1 MIKKT
6 LVTLLLSSFAAA
18 SFAHQVWVERDAT
31 GPARVYVGDID
42 GERDHGDDVKT
53 LEATTKVFG
62 KDAKKTVKVTAH
74 NAYLEAATTGAGD
87 VRLINDQVW
96 KPWKNKDGEL
106 QAAVFNSRAGR
117 TETAAAL
124 DFEFVPTAVNGN
136 TFTLTFKGKPVADKK
151 VTIVNPEQW
160 VKGFKTDAKGHVEV
174 PATAKG
180 RYILMSSHDVK
191 GEAEVAGQK
200 VQKLSYTTTLSF
212 VAE

>member
-1 MIKKT
+1 MIKKS

-31 GPARVYVGDID
+31 GPAKVYVGDVD
-42 GERDHGDDVKT
+42 GERDHGDDVKK

-74 NAYLEAATTGAGD
+74 NDYLEAEVSGAGD

-96 KPWKNKDGEL
+96 KPWKNKEGEL

-124 DFEFVPTAVNGN
+124 DFELVPTAVNSN

-151 VTIVNPEQW
+151 VTIVNPDQW
-160 VKGFKTDAKGHVEV
+160 VKGFKTDSNGRIDV
-174 PATAKG
+174 PVKDKG